1 MKWIFDLH
9 FTGNPVWLAIILK
22 GDTLY
27 FITGLVLCNNM
38 ETLTGVRY
46 IGPTKDPKMH
56 ITAATYVLDVISCFL
71 NRSLKKSQFG
81 IH

>member
-1 MKWIFDLH
+1 M
-9 FTGNPVWLAIILK
+9 WLAIILK

-27 FITGLVLCNNM
+27 FITGLVLYNNM

-56 ITAATYVLDVISCFL
+56 ITAATYVLDVISGFL
-71 NRSLKKSQFG
+71 KRSLKKSQFG